1 MIPERIEGSG
11 WLVLIGGGEF
21 SFEETEQ
28 ADAAWLAKLAE
39 VTDKPPEDVA
49 VGFVP
54 AASGSDDYGRHFAV
68 YLDEY
73 FERSSDIIPVYRQRD
88 ARRLKNAKRV
98 EKADAVYLGGGVPDH
113 LLDTLQGDDGTGSP
127 VLDAL
132 RAQVET
138 GGMVVAIA
146 GVAQACGHAAR
157 SLFRDEAGGGR
168 TIVGLGWLPRG
179 VVEPNFE
186 VGNERRLRELLAFP
200 GIRWGL
206 AIPAGSAVLLGPGG
220 AVEVVGEAWLA
231 PDPDADLIPLESSP
245 APN

>member
-1 MIPERIEGSG
+1 MIPDRIEGAG

-28 ADAAWLAKLAE
+28 ADTAWIDKLSEQNEAG
-39 VTDKPPEDVA
+39 A
-49 VGFVP
+49 VGFLP

-73 FERSSDIIPVYRQRD
+73 FEQACDIIPVYRQRD
-88 ARRLKNAKRV
+88 ARRGKNADRV
-98 EKADAVYLGGGVPDH
+98 DKADAVYLGGGVPDH
-113 LLDTLQGDDGTGSP
+113 LLDTLQGDDGGGSP

-132 RAQVET
+132 RTKIET
-138 GGMVVAIA
+138 GGIVVAIA
-146 GVAQACGHAAR
+146 GVAQVCGHAAR
-157 SLFRDEAGGGR
+157 SVFGGS
-168 TIVGLGWLPRG
+168 TIVGLGWLPHG

-186 VGNERRLRELLAFP
+186 VGKERRLRELLAFP

-220 AVEVVGEAWLA
+220 AVEVAGEAWLA
-231 PDPDADLIPLESSP
+231 TDPDAQLIPLESSP

>member
-28 ADAAWLAKLAE
+28 ADAAWLGKLSD
-39 VTDKPPEDVA
+39 VKSVSEDGS

-68 YLDEY
+68 YLEEY
-73 FERSSDIIPVYRQRD
+73 FEQACDIIPVYRQRD
-88 ARRLKNAKRV
+88 ARRGKNAQRV
-98 EKADAVYLGGGVPDH
+98 AQANAVYLGGGVPDH
-113 LLDTLQGDDGTGSP
+113 LLDTLQGDDGGGSP

-132 RAQVET
+132 RAKIEY
-138 GGMVVAIA
+138 GGLVVAIA
-146 GVAQACGHAAR
+146 GVAQVCGHAAR
-157 SLFRDEAGGGR
+157 SLFGGAGGK
-168 TIVGLGWLPRG
+168 TIVGFGWLPHG

-186 VGNERRLRELLAFP
+186 VGKERRLRELLSYP
-200 GIRWGL
+200 GVRWGL

-231 PDPDADLIPLESSP
+231 TDPDSELIPLETSA

>member
-28 ADAAWLAKLAE
+28 VDAVWLGKLSEFAGDGVESSAE
-39 VTDKPPEDVA
+39 AGA

-73 FERSSDIIPVYRQRD
+73 FERACEIIPVYRQRD
-88 ARRLKNAKRV
+88 ARRGKNAKRV
-98 EKADAVYLGGGVPDH
+98 SSAHGVYLGGGVPDH
-113 LLDTLQGDDGTGSP
+113 LLDTLRGDDGGGSP

-132 RAQVET
+132 RGKIES

-146 GVAQACGHAAR
+146 GVAQVCGHAAR
-157 SLFRDEAGGGR
+157 SVFGGK
-168 TIVGLGWLPRG
+168 TIVGLGWLPHG

-186 VGNERRLRELLAFP
+186 VGHERRLRQLLEAP
-200 GIRWGL
+200 GVEWGL

-220 AVEVVGEAWLA
+220 VVEVVGEAWLA
-231 PDPDADLIPLESSP
+231 TDRQADLVPLESSP

>member
-28 ADAAWLAKLAE
+28 ADAAWLAR
-39 VTDKPPEDVA
+39 VPEDGA
-49 VGFVP
+49 VGFLP
-54 AASGSDDYGRHFAV
+54 AASGSDDYGRHFEV

-73 FERSSDIIPVYRQRD
+73 FERTCEIIPVYRQRD
-88 ARRLKNAKRV
+88 ARRGKNAERV
-98 EKADAVYLGGGVPDH
+98 AQAAAVYLGGGVPDH
-113 LLDTLQGDDGTGSP
+113 LLDTLRGDDGGGSP

-132 RAQVET
+132 RAKIE
-138 GGMVVAIA
+138 GGGIVVAIA
-146 GVAQACGHAAR
+146 GVAQTCGHAAR
-157 SLFRDEAGGGR
+157 SLFGGKADGGK
-168 TIVGLGWLPRG
+168 TIVGLGWLPHG

-186 VGNERRLRELLAFP
+186 VGKERRLRELLAFP
-200 GIRWGL
+200 GVRWGL

-231 PDPDADLIPLESSP
+231 PDAEAELIPLESSP

>member
-1 MIPERIEGSG
+1 MIPERIEGAG

-21 SFEETEQ
+21 SFEETE
-28 ADAAWLAKLAE
+28 AVDAAWLAKTPADSE
-39 VTDKPPEDVA
+39 

-73 FERSSDIIPVYRQRD
+73 FERSCDILPVYRGRD
-88 ARRLKNAKRV
+88 ARRGKNIQRIEQAG
-98 EKADAVYLGGGVPDH
+98 AVYLGGGVPDH
-113 LLDTLQGDDGTGSP
+113 LLDTLRGDDGKGSP

-132 RAQVET
+132 RGKIES
-138 GGMVVAIA
+138 GGIVVAIA
-146 GVAQACGHAAR
+146 GVAQACGHAVR
-157 SLFRDEAGGGR
+157 SLFGGK
-168 TIVGLGWLPRG
+168 TIVGLGWLPHG

-186 VGNERRLRELLAFP
+186 DGNERRLRQLLEFP
-200 GIRWGL
+200 GVRWGL
-206 AIPAGSAVLLGPGG
+206 AIPAGSAVLLGPSG

-231 PDPDADLIPLESSP
+231 TDPTADLIPLESTP

>member
-21 SFEETEQ
+21 SFEETEA
-28 ADAAWLAKLAE
+28 ADAAWLKLASGDRGDDME
-39 VTDKPPEDVA
+39 
-49 VGFVP
+49 VGFLP

-73 FERSSDIIPVYRQRD
+73 FERSCDIIPVYRQRD
-88 ARRLKNAKRV
+88 ARRGKNAQRV

-113 LLDTLQGDDGTGSP
+113 LLDTLQGDDGGGSP

-132 RAQVET
+132 RGKIET
-138 GGMVVAIA
+138 GGVVVAIA
-146 GVAQACGHAAR
+146 GVAQVCGHAAR
-157 SLFRDEAGGGR
+157 SVFGGS
-168 TIVGLGWLPRG
+168 TIVGLGWLPHG

-186 VGNERRLRELLAFP
+186 EGNERRFRQLLEFP
-200 GIRWGL
+200 GVSWGL
-206 AIPAGSAVLLGPGG
+206 AIPAGCAVLLGPSG

-231 PDPDADLIPLESSP
+231 TDPTADLIPLESSP